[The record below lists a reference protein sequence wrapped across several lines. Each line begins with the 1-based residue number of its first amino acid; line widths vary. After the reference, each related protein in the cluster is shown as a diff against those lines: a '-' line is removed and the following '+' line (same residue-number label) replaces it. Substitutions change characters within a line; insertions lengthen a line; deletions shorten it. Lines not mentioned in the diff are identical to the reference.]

1 MLLLRSLLFHACFHL
16 NTILHLI
23 FCLPFLLLPRRI
35 FWKAVHSWA
44 RVNHWLL
51 RTICGTNFEIAGYER
66 IPPGALL
73 IAAKHQST
81 WETFALV
88 TLFSD
93 PLYLLKRELMWLPVF
108 GWYVAKAEMIPVK
121 RGGARAGAL
130 AAITERAKF
139 EIARGRQI
147 ILFPEGTRRAIGAE
161 PAYKYGL
168 VHLYARLGV
177 RCFPVALNSGLFW
190 PRRKLVIYPGTIR
203 MEFLEPIEPG
213 LSEDAFK
220 VRVQD
225 EIESATARLV
235 AQGRAE
241 LEATLRQ
248 TVGKAG

>member
-1 MLLLRSLLFHACFHL
+1 MLLLRSLLFHFCFHL

-23 FCLPFLLLPRRI
+23 FCLPFLLLPRRF
-35 FWKAVHSWA
+35 FWKVVHSWA

-51 RTICGTNFEIAGYER
+51 RTICGTNFEIKGFER

-73 IAAKHQST
+73 VAAKHQSA

-93 PLYLLKRELMWLPVF
+93 PFYVLKRELMWLPVF
-108 GWYVAKAEMIPVK
+108 GWYVAKAEMIPIR
-121 RGGARAGAL
+121 RGAGGTAL
-130 AAITERAKF
+130 GEITERVKLK
-139 EIARGRQI
+139 IAQGRQL
-147 ILFPEGTRRAIGAE
+147 ILFPEGTRRAVGAE
-161 PAYKYGL
+161 PAYKFGVVRFYKE
-168 VHLYARLGV
+168 LGV
-177 RCFPVALNSGLFW
+177 RCFPVALNSGVFW

-203 MEFLEPIEPG
+203 MEFLPPIEPG

-225 EIESATARLV
+225 EIETATARLV

-248 TVGKAG
+248 TVKKAG

>member
-1 MLLLRSLLFHACFHL
+1 VLLLRSLLFHACFYL

-23 FCLPFLLLPRRI
+23 LCSPVLLLPRPWL
-35 FWKAVHSWA
+35 WKAVYNWA
-44 RVNHWLL
+44 AVNHWLL
-51 RTICGTNFEIAGYER
+51 RTICGTRFEIRGLER
-66 IPPGALL
+66 IPPGAFL

-130 AAITERAKF
+130 AGITERAKF

-147 ILFPEGTRRAIGAE
+147 IVFPEGTRRAVGAE
-161 PAYKYGL
+161 PAYKHGL

-177 RCFPVALNSGLFW
+177 RCFPVALNSGVFW
-190 PRRKLVIYPGTIR
+190 PRRKFVIYPGTIR

-220 VRVQD
+220 ARVQD
-225 EIESATARLV
+225 EIETATARLV
-235 AQGRAE
+235 VQGRAE
-241 LEATLRQ
+241 LKATLKQ
-248 TVGKAG
+248 MAGKAV

>member
-1 MLLLRSLLFHACFHL
+1 VLFLRSLLFHACFYL

-51 RTICGTNFEIAGYER
+51 RTICGTNFEIKGCER

-73 IAAKHQST
+73 VAAKHQSA
-81 WETFALV
+81 WESFALV

-93 PLYLLKRELMWLPVF
+93 PFYVLKRELMWLPVF
-108 GWYVAKAEMIPVK
+108 GWYVAKAEMIPIR
-121 RGGARAGAL
+121 RGAGGTAL
-130 AAITERAKF
+130 GEITERVKVK
-139 EIARGRQI
+139 IAHGRQL
-147 ILFPEGTRRAIGAE
+147 ILFPEGTRRAVGAE
-161 PAYKYGL
+161 PAYKFG
-168 VHLYARLGV
+168 VVRLYKELGV
-177 RCFPVALNSGLFW
+177 RCFPVALNSGVFW

-225 EIESATARLV
+225 EIETATARLV

-248 TVGKAG
+248 TGGKSG

>member
-35 FWKAVHSWA
+35 FWKVVHSWA
-44 RVNHWLL
+44 RINHWLL
-51 RTICGTNFEIAGYER
+51 RTICGTNFEIKGYER

-73 IAAKHQST
+73 IAAKHQSA

-88 TLFSD
+88 ALFSD
-93 PLYLLKRELMWLPVF
+93 PFYVLKRELMWLPVF
-108 GWYVAKAEMIPVK
+108 GWYIAKAEMIPIR
-121 RGGARAGAL
+121 RGAGGTAL
-130 AAITERAKF
+130 GEITERAKV
-139 EIARGRQI
+139 EIARGRQL
-147 ILFPEGTRRAIGAE
+147 ILFPEGTRRAVGAE
-161 PAYKYGL
+161 PAYKFGG
-168 VHLYARLGV
+168 VRLYKELGV
-177 RCFPVALNSGLFW
+177 RCFPVALNSGVFW

-213 LSEDAFK
+213 LPEGEFAARMQDA
-220 VRVQD
+220 
-225 EIESATARLV
+225 IETATARLV

-248 TVGKAG
+248 RVGKAG